1 MDESGAEDLAE
12 LRRHYRGAR
21 EAVAGH
27 MFGLGMDGV
36 TAPSVETALYRMY
49 EVGLV
54 HGHGDCPQVGPS
66 DVLADPSDPGVSHYT
81 TGRKRVIGKAWMRC
95 CSRCFRPMTCRA
107 CGRLAGGWL
116 KSIARKGLDKYA
128 LRTYIECVGGRR
140 RPALDPASSAEAA

>member
-1 MDESGAEDLAE
+1 MMDESGAEVLAE

-66 DVLADPSDPGVSHYT
+66 DVLADPGDPGVSHYT
-81 TGRKRVIGKAWMRC
+81 ASMQVYVTIPIPAGWGAERVTDYEVARVITDAIKAKYPEIPEGQLIELNIQDGMR
-95 CSRCFRPMTCRA
+95 P
-107 CGRLAGGWL
+107 
-116 KSIARKGLDKYA
+116 
-128 LRTYIECVGGRR
+128 
-140 RPALDPASSAEAA
+140 